1 MTNRNVSRIA
11 WVAGLVIASV
21 SAFAQ
26 VPAAAPAAP
35 APAAQPPAVPRT
47 NVIFVLA
54 DDLGFAELGCYG
66 NRNAKTPNLDRLAAE
81 GIRFNQF
88 FVNSPICSPSRVA
101 FTTGQH
107 PSRWNVTSYI
117 DNRAANRKRDM
128 ADVLD
133 PKAPSLARILQSAGY
148 RTAHVGKWH
157 MGGGRDVGDAP
168 LISEYGFDVSL
179 TQFEG
184 LGDRL
189 LPTFDTLYPNQEH
202 RAHPLANQSAKL
214 GRGNVEFV
222 KRHEVSGRFVK
233 HAMAFIRAAQEA
245 NQPFYVNVWP
255 DDVHTPLEPSPD
267 SRGDDLMSMY
277 KGVLEELDR
286 DLGELFESVRNDP
299 KLRQNTII
307 IFASD
312 NGHDAVIT
320 PVGNL
325 RGHKAT
331 LYQGGI
337 RTPLI
342 VWWPGGQEAAKVGSV
357 NDSTVIA
364 GYDLP
369 PTVLDFANIPAPA
382 GVTFDGQNMTD
393 AFRGADR
400 KRSGTLCWMR
410 PPDRPGPKGEFPDL
424 AIRRGQWKLL
434 IEENGTDEQLY
445 DLDADPT
452 ESKNLARENPAI
464 VKDLTAQLMTW
475 RKSMPQAMSG
485 QP

>member
-1 MTNRNVSRIA
+1 MTHMKTFRIA
-11 WVAGLVIASV
+11 WVFGLMFGTAST
-21 SAFAQ
+21 FAQ
-26 VPAAAPAAP
+26 APAAAPAVP
-35 APAAQPPAVPRT
+35 ASAVPSAPRT

-66 NRNAKTPNLDRLAAE
+66 NKNVKTPNLDRLAAE

-107 PSRWNVTSYI
+107 PSRWRVTSYI
-117 DNRAANRKRDM
+117 DSRAINRKRDM
-128 ADVLD
+128 ADLLD

-189 LPTFDTLYPNQEH
+189 LPTFDTLYPNQERH
-202 RAHPLANQSAKL
+202 AHPLANQSAKL

-222 KRHEVSGRFVK
+222 KRHEVTGRYVK

-255 DDVHTPLEPSPD
+255 DDVHTPLEPSPEA
-267 SRGDDLMSMY
+267 RGDNLMAMY

-286 DLGELFESVRNDP
+286 DLGELFEFVRSDP
-299 KLRQNTII
+299 KLRQNTMIV
-307 IFASD
+307 FASD

-320 PVGNL
+320 PAGNL

-357 NDSTVIA
+357 NDSTVVA

-369 PTVLDFANIPAPA
+369 PTVLDFANIPVPA

-393 AFRGADR
+393 AFRGGDR

-445 DLDADPT
+445 DLDADPA

-475 RKSMPQAMSG
+475 RKSMPQ
-485 QP
+485 P